1 MKVRVSFGALW
12 LVFGLLAGTA
22 WAQPEIIH
30 IRDEGV
36 PLFYLE
42 TANVAANADSLSR
55 LLLNVRIP
63 YDELQFLKLE
73 NTYQSEVE
81 ISFVLFGK
89 DGDQVEGKS
98 YRQKITAHNFDQ
110 TNSNQIYF
118 SFRTYL
124 DLPPGEYSLV
134 TEVTDMD
141 SRKTGRKK
149 QKVVLRDFMHEP
161 LSISDFVLLQP
172 SEMAPQELDFVRSM
186 LSDKD
191 SLGND
196 FFVARFEVY
205 SKSSKPELK
214 IQYELRD
221 FRNRLVQSGKFRYR
235 RNGERTRFYIPF
247 KTKELMLGNYS
258 LLVKV
263 NDGEHKTK
271 ITQPFRTRMTS
282 LPLTINNLDEA
293 INQLIYIA
301 NKSEIE
307 KMKKAPEKEK
317 RRLFK
322 EFWKKHD
329 PTPGTET
336 NELMDEYYRRVAFS
350 NAHFSSFQEGW
361 KSDMGMIY
369 IIFGPPNDVERQP
382 YNVVANPFGD
392 REIYAYELWYYYDIN
407 RRFIFV
413 DYRGFGDY
421 RLLNPEDIYWNH

>member
-1 MKVRVSFGALW
+1 MSA
-12 LVFGLLAGTA
+12 T
-22 WAQPEIIH
+22 E
-30 IRDEGV
+30 
-36 PLFYLE
+36 
-42 TANVAANADSLSR
+42 
-55 LLLNVRIP
+55 LN
-63 YDELQFLKLE
+63 
-73 NTYQSEVE
+73 
-81 ISFVLFGK
+81 
-89 DGDQVEGKS
+89 
-98 YRQKITAHNFDQ
+98 
-110 TNSNQIYF
+110 
-118 SFRTYL
+118 
-124 DLPPGEYSLV
+124 
-134 TEVTDMD
+134 
-141 SRKTGRKK
+141 
-149 QKVVLRDFMHEP
+149 
-161 LSISDFVLLQP
+161 
-172 SEMAPQELDFVRSM
+172 FVRSIM
-186 LSDKD
+186 PEKD
-191 SLGND
+191 RADSS

-221 FRNRLVQSGKFRYR
+221 FRNRMVQSGKFRYKKS
-235 RNGERTRFYIPF
+235 GVRTRFYIPF
-247 KTKELMLGNYS
+247 KSKDLMLGNYS
-258 LLVKV
+258 LQVKV
-263 NDGEHKTK
+263 NDGEHKAQ

-282 LPLTINNLDEA
+282 LPLTITNLDEA

-301 NKSEIE
+301 NKSEID
-307 KMKKAPEKEK
+307 KMKKAPEAEK

-382 YNVVANPFGD
+382 YNVVSNPFGE

-421 RLLNPEDIYWNH
+421 RLLNPEDIYWNQ